1 MADRVRGDLV
11 AVAVEIVHIVDAL
24 ANLFGRAAEIDAG
37 IAPALMRTL
46 VEAAVAVGEKLMPLT
61 KNGEVDAV
69 AVPVQ
74 LGGKVGEFLP
84 ALELGAIVE
93 GDDDE
98 LRRAVD
104 ARLRR
109 HRMRKQQQAQ
119 RGNDCPRSQSSPPTV
134 DDSESICTR
143 SASRIE
149 RC

>member
-1 MADRVRGDLV
+1 
-11 AVAVEIVHIVDAL
+11 
-24 ANLFGRAAEIDAG
+24 
-37 IAPALMRTL
+37 
-46 VEAAVAVGEKLMPLT
+46 
-61 KNGEVDAV
+61 VDAV

-74 LGGKVGEFLP
+74 LGGEVGELLP

-98 LRRAVD
+98 LRRALD
-104 ARLRR
+104 ARLRW
-109 HRMRKQQQAQ
+109 HRMCKQQQAQ

-134 DDSESICTR
+134 DDSESNCTR